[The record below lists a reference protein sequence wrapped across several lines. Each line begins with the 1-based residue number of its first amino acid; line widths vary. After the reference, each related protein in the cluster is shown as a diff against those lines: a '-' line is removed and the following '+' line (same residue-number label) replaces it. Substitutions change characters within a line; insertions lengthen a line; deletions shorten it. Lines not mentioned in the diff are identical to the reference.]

1 MNEYKA
7 LDSNR
12 IKQHNDNAGFLI
24 TAQTVLQFTSVSVSS
39 IEF

>member
-1 MNEYKA
+1 MNTRHLIRIE
-7 LDSNR
+7 SNN
-12 IKQHNDNAGFLI
+12 INDNAGFLI